1 LPKVGE
7 NLQDHLGLNAVSF
20 VLMVGSCLL
29 ALISVL
35 VQRERRTGKET

>member
-1 LPKVGE
+1 
-7 NLQDHLGLNAVSF
+7 LNAVSF
-20 VLMVGSCLL
+20 VLMVGSYLL